1 MRTFPQHL
9 VFTYPFN
16 IHPRNGATRNLFATI
31 RELVRMH
38 VKVSVI
44 YIERPSGQ
52 PHAFPYELD
61 PTLAAAIRLI
71 PLCESRRGRFADG
84 LAVRDALA
92 ELLPRDPADAVIGH
106 FQECG
111 YLLPVVR
118 HHRLVFALIA
128 TWQSYAVALNPRWE
142 VGFWRRSR
150 VRWSNRRRVV
160 IPHRAADVLLASSEF
175 TRREVIDVLGVAPE
189 KVVVN
194 YFGVDESFLSV
205 PREPRPQIRQLLFFG
220 RLHPL
225 KGIEDALA
233 ALGQVAAAGQRDWRF
248 AVYGEGDHGWV
259 RQMAAA
265 HQIADQVRVDP
276 PLADGALHEA
286 LAEADL
292 ALLPSYSEAFGL
304 SIAEAQAAG
313 LPVVAYHA
321 GSVPEIV
328 EHGET
333 GWLAPR
339 RDRTQLAAH
348 LRDAFADPAETFRR
362 GLAGRRQVA
371 DRFSWSQTAHR
382 LVAELER
389 VRRKEPR
396 RHPIATVP

>member
-1 MRTFPQHL
+1 MYPKHL

-16 IHPRNGATRNLFATI
+16 IHLRNGATRNLFATV
-31 RELVRMH
+31 RELVRTNL
-38 VKVSVI
+38 KVSII
-44 YIERPSGQ
+44 YVERPSDQ

-61 PTLAAAIRLI
+61 SALAANIRLI
-71 PLCESRRGRFADG
+71 PLPKSGRSLYADG
-84 LAVRDALA
+84 LLIRDALE
-92 ELLPRDPADAVIGH
+92 ELLSRDPADAVIGH

-111 YLLPVVR
+111 YLLPVARR
-118 HHRLVFALIA
+118 HQLVFALIA
-128 TWQSYAVALNPRWE
+128 TWQSYAVSLNRWRE
-142 VGFWRRSR
+142 LGFLRGWK

-160 IPHRAADVLLASSEF
+160 IPHRAADILFASSAF

-194 YFGVDESFLSV
+194 YLGTDESFLTV
-205 PREPRPQIRQLLFFG
+205 PRTPRPEIRRLLFFG
-220 RLHPL
+220 RLAPL

-233 ALGQVAAAGQRDWRF
+233 ALGQVAAAGNRNWHF
-248 AVYGEGDHGWV
+248 SVYGQGEDKWV
-259 RQMAAA
+259 RRVAAA
-265 HQIADQVRVDP
+265 HQIADLVHVDP
-276 PLADGALHEA
+276 PLSDAALHEV

-292 ALLPSYSEAFGL
+292 ALLPSHSEAFGL

-328 EHGET
+328 THGET
-333 GWLAPR
+333 GWLAPL

-348 LRDAFADPAETFRR
+348 LREAFADPAETFRR
-362 GLAGRRQVA
+362 GLAGRKQVA

-389 VRRKEPR
+389 VRREDPR
-396 RHPIATVP
+396 RRPIATSP